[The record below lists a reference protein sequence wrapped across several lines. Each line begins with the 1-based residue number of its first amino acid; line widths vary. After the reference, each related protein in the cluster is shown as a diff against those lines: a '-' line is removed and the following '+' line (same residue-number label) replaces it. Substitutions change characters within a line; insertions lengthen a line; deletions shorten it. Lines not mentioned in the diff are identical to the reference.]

1 MPRKGAVPRR
11 YLQPDPIFGSR
22 LVTKFVNCLL
32 KGGKKTVAET
42 ILYRALAQ
50 AHERT
55 GKDPLEVFE
64 EALRNVTPMIEV
76 RARRVGG
83 ATYQVP
89 SEVRPNRKLT
99 LAMRWL
105 IGAASARNGRTM
117 YEKLAAELLDAASGT
132 GAAVKKRE
140 DTHRMA
146 EANRAFAHYRW

>member
-1 MPRKGAVPRR
+1 M
-11 YLQPDPIFGSR
+11 FGSR
-22 LVTKFVNCLL
+22 IVTKFVNCLL

-42 ILYRALAQ
+42 ILYRALAH
-50 AHERT
+50 AHERS

-64 EALRNVTPMIEV
+64 MALRNVTPMLEV

-83 ATYQVP
+83 STYQVP

-105 IGAASARNGRTM
+105 IGAATNRNGRTM